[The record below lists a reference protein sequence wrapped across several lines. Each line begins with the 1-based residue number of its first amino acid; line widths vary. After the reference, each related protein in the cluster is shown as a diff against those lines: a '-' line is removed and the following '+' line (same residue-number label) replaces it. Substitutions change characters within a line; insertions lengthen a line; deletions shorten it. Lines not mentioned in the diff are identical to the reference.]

1 MPDPRPPWPARI
13 LAVVVSSTNH
23 ILAVRHKTARK
34 DDKRVAMWS
43 DPAQAADVLQHLG
56 TEWRVIVSR
65 KASPASLYNF
75 LGSVAAEQIRG
86 YILDP
91 LEPLPTSY
99 DLLAIPLL
107 EDWRQFE
114 PSALASDTATLADL
128 QWIHGQQ
135 WEAITQSCVQRWNTI
150 AQSCMET
157 WDTVI
162 SSVLGQGLQEL
173 PTGLGNIDFDPPQ
186 TAPRQAPL
194 QTVPRTT
201 IIRLASQR
209 DKDDGQVKIGPD
221 SPGRKKEPDLE
232 HTKPPDPDPTRLV
245 EV

>member
-65 KASPASLYNF
+65 KASPASLYDF

-86 YILDP
+86 YILNP
-91 LEPLPTSY
+91 LEPLQTSY

-128 QWIHGQQ
+128 YPWDALAESYTRKAETYVQQ
-135 WEAITQSCVQRWNTI
+135 WEATAQAYVQRWD
-150 AQSCMET
+150 AL
-157 WDTVI
+157 V
-162 SSVLGQGLQEL
+162 SSVIEHGLQEWPTAL
-173 PTGLGNIDFDPPQ
+173 PPLDLAPPPM
-186 TAPRQAPL
+186 TTRSNP
-194 QTVPRTT
+194 TVTHRTV
-201 IIRLASQR
+201 IRLKSQP
-209 DKDDGQVKIGPD
+209 DKDQVKIGPD
-221 SPGRKKEPDLE
+221 SPKK
-232 HTKPPDPDPTRLV
+232 HKPTDPDPTRLI